1 MPMLAMEVFPFLLR
15 KDPPF
20 NLLWHPTHPLCKKPH
35 YKNPLLSLILRFSP
49 PSSGPPP
56 FPVPLRFRLPFPF
69 PLANPLVLPPH
80 SPPPPP
86 QPPPPPAFPPLSI
99 RNPFHPS
106 NSLSNLNAFSFSSR
120 KSRSA
125 LLATNWLLASSACN
139 SSTIWS
145 SRSILSRPLA
155 TSSERCW
162 ACLSRR
168 DICACRSR
176 TVRSTLR
183 TERRE
188 VACLD
193 SCASSCCSSCVG
205 RKRTISL
212 VYQRMNS
219 VFQQGKARKI
229 SGWPYLLYSTIQ
241 KPHVLTGARVAFG
254 FQMNHATM

>member
-1 MPMLAMEVFPFLLR
+1 MPMPMPMASAMGGAFSFFSLSLRENERKRKWILSSPFSICFGKPKTPSPL
-15 KDPPF
+15 
-20 NLLWHPTHPLCKKPH
+20 LCKKKKKKQL

-49 PSSGPPP
+49 PPSSAPPP

-69 PLANPLVLPPH
+69 PLTNPLVLPPH
-80 SPPPPP
+80 SPPLPP
-86 QPPPPPAFPPLSI
+86 QPPPPLAFPPLSI
-99 RNPFHPS
+99 LNPFHPS
-106 NSLSNLNAFSFSSR
+106 NSLSNLKAFSFSSR

-139 SSTIWS
+139 SSTVWS

-155 TSSERCW
+155 TSSERSW

-168 DICACRSR
+168 DTCACRSR

-193 SCASSCCSSCVG
+193 SCASSCCSSCEG
-205 RKRTISL
+205 RKRKISL
-212 VYQRMNS
+212 VYQRMDR
-219 VFQQGKARKI
+219 VFQQAKTRKI
-229 SGWPYLLYSTIQ
+229 SG
-241 KPHVLTGARVAFG
+241 
-254 FQMNHATM
+254 